1 MTKEG
6 GVKYQ
11 SRRVEPGFPGVAED
25 RSGCALA
32 DNQRRAVWMVD
43 EFDLDWCYECTG
55 LGDDYYFD
63 EDGELVCACDECVCN
78 PANRDE

>member
-1 MTKEG
+1 
-6 GVKYQ
+6 
-11 SRRVEPGFPGVAED
+11 
-25 RSGCALA
+25 
-32 DNQRRAVWMVD
+32 MVD